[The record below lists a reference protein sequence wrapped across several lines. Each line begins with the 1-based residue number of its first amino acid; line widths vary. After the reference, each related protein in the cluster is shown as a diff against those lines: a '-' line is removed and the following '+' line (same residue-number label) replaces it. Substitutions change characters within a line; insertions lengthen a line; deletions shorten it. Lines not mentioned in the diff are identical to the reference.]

1 MLGDITSVRS
11 RFPALSRLT
20 TDGQPCIFADA
31 PGGTQVPQSVI
42 DAISD
47 YLANH
52 NSNEHGAFATSRET
66 DEVIA
71 AAHSA
76 AADLLG
82 ASPDEV
88 VFGQNATT
96 HLFAISRAVARDLRP
111 GDEIVTT
118 VLDHDANIA
127 PWKAVAEDT
136 GATLRSID
144 VRSDECNLDFAD
156 VAEAITP
163 ATRVVAFTLAS
174 NAVGTVTPAP
184 AVVRRAREAGALVV
198 MDAVHVAQHR
208 ALNVEVLD
216 ADILV
221 TSAYKVFGPHI
232 GVLYGRAEVLRSLRP
247 YKARPADDNIPW
259 AFETGTMNHEGM
271 AGFVAAVDYLADVGR
286 GFGTPHDDSRRAAVV
301 AGMKTV
307 REHEADLSS
316 SFLEGLA
323 RIPRARLYGR
333 PVVEDRT
340 PTFAVTIEGRHSRE
354 VSEALGER
362 GVFTWDGHYYALALM
377 ERLGLEPGG
386 GAVRIGFCHY
396 NTMEE
401 VGRVLEVLGS
411 LAHGGL

>member
-1 MLGDITSVRS
+1 MLGDIAAVRS
-11 RFPALSRLT
+11 RFPALSRPGP
-20 TDGQPCIFADA
+20 DGRPCIFTDA

-42 DAISD
+42 DAMSD

-52 NSNEHGAFATSRET
+52 NANEGGAFATSHET
-66 DEVIA
+66 DVVVAE
-71 AAHSA
+71 AHAA

-82 ASPDEV
+82 AGPDEV

-96 HLFAISRAVARDLRP
+96 HMFAISRAIARDLRP

-118 VLDHDANIA
+118 VLDHDSNIA

-136 GATLRSID
+136 GATLRTID
-144 VRSDECNLDFAD
+144 IRSDECNLDFDD
-156 VAEAITP
+156 VAEAIGP

-184 AVVRRAREAGALVV
+184 AITRRAKEAGALVV

-208 ALNVEVLD
+208 SLDVKILD

-221 TSAYKVFGPHI
+221 MSPYKVFGPHM

-247 YKARPADDNIPW
+247 YKVRPASDDIPD
-259 AFETGTMNHEGM
+259 AFETGTMNHEAM
-271 AGFVAAVDYLADVGR
+271 AGFTAAVEYLASLGR
-286 GFGTPHDDSRRAAVV
+286 EFGSPQNDSRRAAVV
-301 AGMKTV
+301 AGMKAI
-307 REHEADLSS
+307 REHETELSAL
-316 SFLEGLA
+316 FLEGLA
-323 RIPRARLYGR
+323 KIPRARLYGR
-333 PVVEDRT
+333 PVVQART

-354 VSEALGER
+354 VSEVLGEH
-362 GVFTWDGHYYALALM
+362 GIFTWDGHNYALALM

-396 NTMEE
+396 NTVEE
-401 VGRVLEVLGS
+401 VGRVLETVGALTRGD
-411 LAHGGL
+411 L

>member
-1 MLGDITSVRS
+1 MLGNIAAVRS
-11 RFPALSRLT
+11 RFPALSRLGP
-20 TDGQPCIFADA
+20 DGAPFIFADA

-47 YLANH
+47 YLVNH
-52 NSNEHGAFATSRET
+52 NSNDHGAFATSRES
-66 DEVIA
+66 DAIVAE
-71 AAHSA
+71 AHSA

-82 ASPDEV
+82 ATPEEV

-96 HLFAISRAVARDLRP
+96 HMFAISRAVARDLKP

-118 VLDHDANIA
+118 VLDHDSNIA

-136 GATLRSID
+136 GATLRMID
-144 VRSDECNLDFAD
+144 IRSEDCNLDFAD

-174 NAVGTVTPAP
+174 NAVGTITPAP
-184 AVVRRAREAGALVV
+184 AITRHAREVGALVV

-208 ALNVEVLD
+208 SLNVEVLD

-221 TSAYKVFGPHI
+221 MSPYKVFGPHL

-247 YKARPADDNIPW
+247 YKVRPASDEIPW

-271 AGFVAAVDYLADVGR
+271 AGFTAAVNYLAGLGR
-286 GFGTPHDDSRRAAVV
+286 EFGNPKADSRRAAVV
-301 AGMKTV
+301 AGMKAI
-307 REHEADLSS
+307 REHETELSS
-316 SFLEGLA
+316 VFLEGLA
-323 RIPRARLYGR
+323 KIPRARLYGR
-333 PVVEDRT
+333 PGVEDRT
-340 PTFAVTIEGRHSRE
+340 PTFAVTIEGRQSRE
-354 VSEALGER
+354 VSEALGDR
-362 GVFTWDGHYYALALM
+362 GISTWDGHYYAIALM

-396 NTMEE
+396 NTVEE
-401 VGRVLEVLGS
+401 VGRVLDALGS
-411 LAHGGL
+411 LTRGGL